1 MPASFFSAVDMQA
14 IRDIS
19 DKFGI
24 AGELIAFLWH
34 RKMWWMIPM
43 VAVLLFFGLI
53 IVVGSSTGVGP
64 FIYTLF

>member
-1 MPASFFSAVDMQA
+1 MPVL
-14 IRDIS
+14 RDIGLR
-19 DKFGI
+19 FET
-24 AGELIAFLWH
+24 AGELLAFLWH
-34 RKMWWMIPM
+34 RKMWWMIPL

>member
-1 MPASFFSAVDMQA
+1 MQA
-14 IRDIS
+14 IREIG

-24 AGELIAFLWH
+24 ARELIAFLWH
-34 RKMWWMIPM
+34 RKMWWMIPIVM
-43 VAVLLFFGLI
+43 VLLFFGLI

>member
-1 MPASFFSAVDMQA
+1 MQA
-14 IRDIS
+14 LREIG
-19 DKFGI
+19 DKFVI
-24 AGELIAFLWH
+24 AGELLSFMWH

>member
-1 MPASFFSAVDMQA
+1 MEA
-14 IRDIS
+14 IRDIRE
-19 DKFGI
+19 KLGI
-24 AGELIAFLWH
+24 AGELFAFLWH

-43 VAVLLFFGLI
+43 VAVLLFFGII

>member
-1 MPASFFSAVDMQA
+1 MSM
-14 IRDIS
+14 IREIG

-24 AGELIAFLWH
+24 AGELLAFLWQ

-43 VAVLLFFGLI
+43 VAVMLFFGLI
-53 IVVGSSTGVGP
+53 IVVGSATGVGP